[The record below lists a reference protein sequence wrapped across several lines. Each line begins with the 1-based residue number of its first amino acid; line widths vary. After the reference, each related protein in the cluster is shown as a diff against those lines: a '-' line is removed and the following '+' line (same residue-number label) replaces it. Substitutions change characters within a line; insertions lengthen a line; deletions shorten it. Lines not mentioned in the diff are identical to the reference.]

1 MARGVMSRCWT
12 RLYFE
17 DEPLNATDPVLQLV
31 PADRRGTLV
40 ARRLRP
46 GEYEFDIVLQ
56 GERETVFFEA

>member
-17 DEPLNATDPVLQLV
+17 DEPLNAADPILQLV
-31 PADRRGTLV
+31 PAQRRGTLV
-40 ARRLRP
+40 ARRIGA

-56 GERETVFFEA
+56 GDGETVFFEA